1 MKDIILGVARHTL
14 TTAGGA
20 LTAKGLAT
28 GATVDQGVGAVV
40 TLLGII
46 WSILEK
52 LRSRPAPPQV

>member
-28 GATVDQGVGAVV
+28 GATVDQGVGAVI

-52 LRSRPAPPQV
+52 LRSRPQTP